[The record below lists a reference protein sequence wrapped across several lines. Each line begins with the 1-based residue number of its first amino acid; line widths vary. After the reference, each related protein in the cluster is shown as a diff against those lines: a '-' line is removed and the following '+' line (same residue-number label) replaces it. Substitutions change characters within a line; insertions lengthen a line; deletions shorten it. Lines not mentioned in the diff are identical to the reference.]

1 MYFQLLLEV
10 PSSNKIFIVVVLNIS
25 FILSS
30 NLNENGTSVSPKGLS
45 FVLSSNLDENGTS
58 VSPKRLYHPS
68 LVTIII

>member
-1 MYFQLLLEV
+1 ME
-10 PSSNKIFIVVVLNIS
+10 P
-25 FILSS
+25 
-30 NLNENGTSVSPKGLS
+30 SVSPKGLS